1 MNMNITM
8 NTTTTTTPTTMR
20 ARSLV
25 CLASKGKS
33 KPSGSRPLPTSGP
46 ATRRQAPLLS
56 ILKLNRV
63 RPAPMPLLGNV
74 NTRVMM
80 DSQEDQDTTA
90 GTQGSVPQQ
99 SINRLKLNIQG
110 RHLKVTESMRSY
122 VEDQV
127 EKCVSHFMNHH
138 HDVNKGKNSPISSI
152 DVRLSTRGGPRNQ
165 TKGPQRQK
173 AEVTIRTT
181 IGVVRAEVETDQAYN
196 SIDEA
201 AKICERKLRKLK
213 EKAIAKGVWNGHGVR
228 PKTKKSKKN
237 QAVVEDDV

>member
-1 MNMNITM
+1 MGGRRRTTARRTTDDCVSVCFGLCQLHSALLLTLMNMNMNIAAM
-8 NTTTTTTPTTMR
+8 NTTTFTPTRMSLSR
-20 ARSLV
+20 PHAGRSLV

-122 VEDQV
+122 VGD
-127 EKCVSHFMNHH
+127 
-138 HDVNKGKNSPISSI
+138 
-152 DVRLSTRGGPRNQ
+152 
-165 TKGPQRQK
+165 
-173 AEVTIRTT
+173 
-181 IGVVRAEVETDQAYN
+181 EVETDQAYN
-196 SIDEA
+196 AIDEA
-201 AKICERKLRKLK
+201 AKTCERKLRKLK

-228 PKTKKSKKN
+228 KKDRKGNKLASYDEYVPEE
-237 QAVVEDDV
+237 QEEE